1 MSLLKRFAL
10 DTSDTEGLAKAL
22 LRLEPT
28 GVLSRDICYQAI
40 PLDEEIG
47 ERVLI
52 PPRLFLITEYLLLV
66 HAYGDDAFYDLYP
79 TYERGG
85 LSKECHVLRD
95 VPLHLS
101 NYFAMQSMYREV
113 GAIPAKIDTL
123 SLAERRPKPMT
134 SAERDEWLR
143 ERRRAIRKRDQR
155 LLGLSVVK
163 RGEVA

>member
-1 MSLLKRFAL
+1 MSLLKRFTL
-10 DTSDTEGLAKAL
+10 DTSDTEGLSKAL

-28 GVLSRDICYQAI
+28 GVLNRDICYQAI

-47 ERVLI
+47 KRLLI

-79 TYERGG
+79 AYERGG
-85 LSKECHVLRD
+85 LSKECHVLSD

-113 GAIPAKIDTL
+113 GAIPAKVDIL
-123 SLAERRPKPMT
+123 SMAERRPRPMT
-134 SAERDEWLR
+134 STERDEWLR
-143 ERRRAIRKRDQR
+143 ERRRAIRRRDQR
-155 LLGLSVVK
+155 ILGLSVVNK
-163 RGEVA
+163 NEVA